1 MYTDLPALTG
11 EVIVLFHCKMK
22 QNDGKLM
29 AFMQTLLWLV
39 PANTAANPP
48 HGRSFFSRAMCSV
61 TMQKFLNSCKTS
73 RMNKDP
79 TPQSHSKP
87 QQVRSI
93 SKHQGDIHSICQGV
107 IMLWPDTP
115 VTLEPAFA
123 HKKACEDAEGWSCG
137 QFGIF
142 LRRTSLKNALSNT
155 QPQAENVTAFQKDP
169 Q

>member
-1 MYTDLPALTG
+1 
-11 EVIVLFHCKMK
+11 
-22 QNDGKLM
+22 M

-48 HGRSFFSRAMCSV
+48 HGRSFFSRAMCSD
-61 TMQKFLNSCKTS
+61 TMQKILNSCKTS
-73 RMNKDP
+73 QMNKDP
-79 TPQSHSKP
+79 THNPQNPRIQLQPTARNHKTSKLSQSKP

-93 SKHQGDIHSICQGV
+93 LKHQGDIHSICQGV

-123 HKKACEDAEGWSCG
+123 HKKACEDAEGWSCD

>member
-1 MYTDLPALTG
+1 MGNLWHSCRHYFDFYLMVEASSAEQCALSQ
-11 EVIVLFHCKMK
+11 CKNSLTAVK
-22 QNDGKLM
+22 QAGWTK
-29 AFMQTLLWLV
+29 T
-39 PANTAANPP
+39 PP
-48 HGRSFFSRAMCSV
+48 HNPQNPRIQLQPTAR
-61 TMQKFLNSCKTS
+61 NHKTS
-73 RMNKDP
+73 KL
-79 TPQSHSKP
+79 SHSKP

-93 SKHQGDIHSICQGV
+93 LKHRGDIHSICQGV

-115 VTLEPAFA
+115 VTLESAFA